1 MKISIRKMNDLFLI
15 DLQEISEKKCR
26 QKSDEKHKQGYFY
39 RGHKFFYL
47 NKILNDFPG
56 LPEFS
61 FFFFLEYC
69 CLRETIFAKISLFE
83 ISLA

>member
-61 FFFFLEYC
+61 IFFSWN
-69 CLRETIFAKISLFE
+69 TA
-83 ISLA
+83 A